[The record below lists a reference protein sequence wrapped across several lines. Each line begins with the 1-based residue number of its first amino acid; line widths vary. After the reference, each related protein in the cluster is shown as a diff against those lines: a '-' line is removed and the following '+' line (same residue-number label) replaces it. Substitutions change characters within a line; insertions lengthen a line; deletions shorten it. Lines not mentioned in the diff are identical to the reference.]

1 MEGIK
6 GRLEFLSSEYSSKF
20 PIIPKGKYAIETN
33 SDVWKH
39 NNFTQLNT
47 IHKLNATQFK
57 SRNRRDPPSQDIL
70 SFQLLKARGGSL
82 TRGGGE
88 DEQKKR

>member
-6 GRLEFLSSEYSSKF
+6 GRLEFFSSEYSSKF
-20 PIIPKGKYAIETN
+20 SIIPKGKYAIETN

-47 IHKLNATQFK
+47 IHEPNATQFK
-57 SRNRRDPPSQDIL
+57 SRNRRDIL